1 MAKRRYNRSFSCLA
15 VFLASIAL
23 GPALP
28 HGARAQDPA
37 PLTPGVAQQAAP
49 PQGQERFEVKK
60 VGSRDEPV
68 VDFDPLVF
76 RLPGTRMTFAAYD
89 YLTPDDDMPVPK
101 YGFLFDDGRFFYVDE
116 VDASDGDGQYALVD
130 GYFIV
135 DGFAYGASHNR
146 SMYLFRHDK
155 DSVRL
160 LDIIGGR
167 FADRYWCEFTSDYPG
182 KPAYG
187 HEITME
193 STDTPVWV
201 IRERDSR
208 GNPLIRIKL
217 YHDPFHSALYDFYKN
232 KGLDPDKFE
241 ELHLYVKIVI
251 PEGGGAPAQRVA
263 RLEVALDPEIYKP
276 LFDRVRDVRGS
287 GVRPV
292 GYYVYG
298 FLAGQIDLPRIKA
311 ELGNNKLRRYVV
323 DMLEAA
329 GGWDAVAHDRLDT
342 PVPELVEY
350 KLERR

>member
-1 MAKRRYNRSFSCLA
+1 MATRRYNRSFSCLA
-15 VFLASIAL
+15 VFLAALAL
-23 GPALP
+23 GPVLP
-28 HGARAQDPA
+28 YGARAQDPA
-37 PLTPGVAQQAAP
+37 PLTPGVARQAAP
-49 PQGQERFEVKK
+49 PQVREGFEKKK
-60 VGSRDEPV
+60 VGTRDEPV
-68 VDFDPLVF
+68 VHYDWSVF

-89 YLTPDDDMPVPK
+89 YLTPEEDIPVPK

-116 VDASDGDGQYALVD
+116 VDASFGDGQYALVD

-160 LDIIGGR
+160 LDMIGDDFVANHG
-167 FADRYWCEFTSDYPG
+167 FEFMSDYPG

-187 HEITME
+187 HKITLE

-208 GNPLIRIKL
+208 GNPLVRIKL
-217 YHDPFHSALYDFYKN
+217 YHDPFGLALDEFYRN

-241 ELHLYVKIVI
+241 ELHLYVKIVTR
-251 PEGGGAPAQRVA
+251 EGGGSTQRVA

-329 GGWDAVAHDRLDT
+329 GGWDAVAHDR
-342 PVPELVEY
+342 PGRPMPEIVEY
-350 KLERR
+350 KFERR